1 MVFVEQRN
9 KSPLS
14 IISLRWKFCL
24 IKQYRIE
31 NCENQRQYS
40 LQKSNKLNFTVKI
53 MLGYSFN
60 SFIWFWNYVFVWMP
74 NCELFCSILIWR
86 NQKKTPKRKRD
97 KNKPS
102 KCGTHCKNQ
111 CVSKYTK
118 KWIKWIFIN
127 KSTVIYSRLNLII
140 RFMHHT
146 KFHQIKNFMRLWKL
160 IKSKVSAIFHELSV
174 KVFGFQKTHK

>member
-1 MVFVEQRN
+1 MNKRN

-40 LQKSNKLNFTVKI
+40 LQKSNKPNFTVKI

-86 NQKKTPKRKRD
+86 NQKKNPQREREIKTNRVNVERTVKINAYQNTQ
-97 KNKPS
+97 KNES
-102 KCGTHCKNQ
+102 NE
-111 CVSKYTK
+111 
-118 KWIKWIFIN
+118 F
-127 KSTVIYSRLNLII
+127 L
-140 RFMHHT
+140 
-146 KFHQIKNFMRLWKL
+146 L
-160 IKSKVSAIFHELSV
+160 IKARLFIQ
-174 KVFGFQKTHK
+174 G